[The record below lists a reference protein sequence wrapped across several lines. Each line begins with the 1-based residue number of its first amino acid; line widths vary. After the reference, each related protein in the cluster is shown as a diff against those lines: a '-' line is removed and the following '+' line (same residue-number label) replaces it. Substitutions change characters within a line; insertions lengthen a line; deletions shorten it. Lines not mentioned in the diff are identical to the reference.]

1 MWILKVCKE
10 WSVGEMECWRDGVL
24 EKWNSTK
31 QEQYSSTPVLPG
43 PDLACRD
50 RALHIQLLKYCSDN
64 KVFQVSR
71 ARAGQYSKRNTGFTL
86 LEVMISMAIIAIAL
100 VAVFGSQSQSL
111 SLANEAKFNTTA
123 ALLAQSKMAE
133 IEAVNPKDLTS
144 DSGDFG
150 EDFPDYYWDLYVSD
164 VGFAGAEDVLKYLKQ
179 IDLTLSWG
187 EHNQYQYRLRLYRF
201 VPKIKS

>member
-1 MWILKVCKE
+1 
-10 WSVGEMECWRDGVL
+10 MECWRDRVL

-31 QEQYSSTPVLPG
+31 QEQYSSTPIL
-43 PDLACRD
+43 
-50 RALHIQLLKYCSDN
+50 
-64 KVFQVSR
+64 
-71 ARAGQYSKRNTGFTL
+71 QYSKRNTGFTL
-86 LEVMISMAIIAIAL
+86 LEVMISVAIIAIAL

-111 SLANEAKFNTTA
+111 SLANEAKFNTMA

-133 IEAVNPKDLTS
+133 IEAVNPKDLAS

-164 VGFAGAEDVLKYLKQ
+164 VGFAGAEDVLEHLKQ